1 MKLSIL
7 ATTVSAFTTNVH
19 RRDVEEKGEKRYFQ
33 LVDMMEHYNPS
44 FDARKYWTYGCHCLM
59 LGKFD

>member
-7 ATTVSAFTTNVH
+7 ATTVSAFTTTNVQ

-33 LVDMMEHYNPS
+33 LVDMMALQS
-44 FDARKYWTYGCHCLM
+44 VL
-59 LGKFD
+59 